1 MKGRT
6 ESDLLAL
13 SKDSAFSNLRPF
25 SLRPGGVDPAEHKEI
40 HSFIPQKK
48 AAWVKALDGVMF
60 PVLYA
65 TLPRMI
71 SPTRDL
77 ARVLTDLALSDG
89 KAFGEKEEGVSGE
102 GRTLNNVAMRRLAGL

>member
-1 MKGRT
+1 
-6 ESDLLAL
+6 
-13 SKDSAFSNLRPF
+13 
-25 SLRPGGVDPAEHKEI
+25 VDPAEHKEI